1 MARARLTLTD
11 RVGVASRVL
20 AATAGGYAF
29 RERGRH
35 LPGARPAVARG
46 DAVLAM
52 TLASF
57 ALYAAA
63 IIWTFAARSA
73 RMAWLGL
80 LVPILL
86 LGTIAH
92 RASDWVITVR
102 CNCLLGSTWAQAWA
116 THPRN
121 ANPT

>member
-11 RVGVASRVL
+11 RFGIASRVL

-29 RERGRH
+29 ANVVGIFLVRV
-35 LPGARPAVARG
+35 LPVARG

-80 LVPILL
+80 LVPIAL
-86 LGTIAH
+86 LGAIAWLVGG
-92 RASDWVITVR
+92 A
-102 CNCLLGSTWAQAWA
+102 
-116 THPRN
+116 
-121 ANPT
+121 

>member
-29 RERGRH
+29 ATVVGIFLVRV
-35 LPGARPAVARG
+35 LPVARA
-46 DAVLAM
+46 DAVLGM

-80 LVPILL
+80 LVPIAL
-86 LGTIAH
+86 LGTIA
-92 RASDWVITVR
+92 WLV
-102 CNCLLGSTWAQAWA
+102 G
-116 THPRN
+116 N
-121 ANPT
+121 A